1 MERVRILRR
10 LDRYVITEALGP
22 LALGFTIYTFI
33 MLVRF
38 LFRSADMIIR
48 RGLAP
53 SEVGR
58 LVLYTLP
65 NILVLTIPMALLFA
79 ILIAIGRLASDSE
92 LVAMRATGI
101 SLFTLYRPIL
111 LLSVILAGL
120 NVYVSAYLLPR
131 ANHALQ
137 VQTIDILAQTAARQV
152 EPRVFYEEW
161 EGIVLYVFDMDP
173 GGDTWNGVFLAPSV
187 PSAQNS
193 ITVAKRG
200 KLQVDKAG
208 ENIVLHLED
217 ALTHKVDLDRPQNYE
232 LIRHETLD
240 VVLDD
245 QFTTSARAKM
255 AASKGVRELTLTEL
269 RRWTR
274 DPSMDVEL
282 RRLAAVEIHKKFSIP
297 AACLV
302 FGLFAVPMGF
312 NNRRGG
318 KSSGFA
324 MSIAVIMCFYVLLS
338 NGEDAA
344 RVGRIPPWLAMW
356 FPNMLFSA
364 LGALLL
370 IRKNQDRSIFGRKL
384 GWWMRLAVSGRMLEV
399 RRRQQKRRRIR
410 REARRRAI
418 RQRTPDVVLRI
429 PRFALR
435 FPNLLDRYVGRL
447 FARVFLLVTLSGVML
462 YLIADFTDNVDDI
475 FKHHPRVGVVL
486 EYYSYLSLQ
495 IIFDIAPILVLVTTL
510 VTFALL
516 SRTNEITSAKALG
529 ISLYRLALPAIA
541 SAALVAATCILLQAE
556 VLPAS
561 NQRVAQLHDRMK
573 GLTTARTYRRVD
585 RQWLFGRGP
594 YIFNYLFFDTARHQL
609 NDLQVFGFDKEHQ
622 LAQRLFAN
630 QARWDG
636 SRWVLERGWARSF
649 SGPMELGF
657 TTVNEPALSPY
668 REPPDYFVAEVKRPE
683 QMHYTELSRNIAELE
698 QSGQAVPQLKVQ
710 LYDKVARPTLSLIM
724 ALVALPFAF
733 RLGRR
738 GALYGIGLSL
748 VLGMVLL
755 GVFAFFS
762 TLGQIGALPPIV
774 AVWAPSLIFA
784 ALSMYLF
791 LGVRT

>member
-1 MERVRILRR
+1 MQVLRR
-10 LDRYVITEALGP
+10 LDRYVISETVGP
-22 LALGFTIYTFI
+22 LVLGFSIYTFI

-48 RGLAP
+48 RGL
-53 SEVGR
+53 SVGEVGR
-58 LVLYTLP
+58 LVLYTMP
-65 NILVLTIPMALLFA
+65 NIIVLTIPMALLFA

-92 LVAMRATGI
+92 LIAMRACGV

-111 LLSVILAGL
+111 LLSAILASM

-137 VQTIDILAQTAARQV
+137 VQTLDILAQTAARQV

-161 EGIVLYVFDMDP
+161 EGIVLYVFAIDP
-173 GGDTWNGVFLAPSV
+173 GSDVWQGVFLAPSV
-187 PSAQNS
+187 QQAQNTV
-193 ITVAKRG
+193 TVAKRG

-208 ENIVLHLED
+208 ERIVLHLED
-217 ALTHKVDLDRPQNYE
+217 ALTHKVDLDRPENYE

-240 VVLDD
+240 VLLDD
-245 QFTTSARAKM
+245 QFTSNQRAKLV
-255 AASKGVRELTLTEL
+255 ATKGVRELTLTEL
-269 RRWTR
+269 RQWQH
-274 DPSMDVEL
+274 DPKLDLEM
-282 RRLAAVEIHKKFSIP
+282 RRLVDVEIHKKISIP

-302 FGLFAVPMGF
+302 FGLFAVPLGF

-324 MSIAVIMCFYVLLS
+324 LSIAVIMAFYVMLS

-344 RVGRIPPWLAMW
+344 RVGRVPPWLAMW
-356 FPNMLFSA
+356 FPNLLFSA
-364 LGALLL
+364 LGAFLLV
-370 IRKNQDRSIFGRKL
+370 RRNQDRGLFGRRL
-384 GWWMRLAVSGRMLEV
+384 GWWLRLVASGRVLEA

-410 REARRRAI
+410 REARRRAV

-435 FPNLLDRYVGRL
+435 FPNLLDRYVGKL
-447 FARVFLLVTLSGVML
+447 FARVFVIVVLSGTAL
-462 YLIADFTDNVDDI
+462 YVLADFTDNVDDI
-475 FKHHPRVGVVL
+475 FKHKPGLGLVL

-495 IIFDIAPILVLVTTL
+495 VFFEIAPILVLVTTL

-529 ISLYRLALPAIA
+529 VSLYRLALPAVA
-541 SAALVAATCILLQAE
+541 CAGTVAALCVLLQVE

-561 NQRVAQLHDRMK
+561 NQRVAQLKDRMK
-573 GLTTARTYRRVD
+573 GQVTARTYRRVD

-594 YIFNYLFFDTARHQL
+594 YIFNYLYYDEARQQL
-609 NDLQVFGFDKEHQ
+609 SDFQVFGFDREHQ
-622 LAQRLFAN
+622 LGQRLFAH
-630 QARWDG
+630 QARWEAG
-636 SRWVLERGWARSF
+636 RWVLEQGWARSF
-649 SGPMELGF
+649 AGPIEEAF
-657 TTVNEPALSPY
+657 EPFQQPVLSPY
-668 REPPDYFVAEVKRPE
+668 LEGPDYYSSEVKSPD
-683 QMHYTELSRNIAELE
+683 QMHYGELRQYVNELR
-698 QSGQAVPQLKVQ
+698 QSGQSVPQLQVK
-710 LYDKVARPTLSLIM
+710 LYDKVARPALSLIM

-762 TLGQIGALPPIV
+762 TLGEVGTLPPLV

-784 ALSMYLF
+784 ALSTYLF

>member
-1 MERVRILRR
+1 MPLLRR
-10 LDRYVITEALGP
+10 LDRYVISETLGP
-22 LALGFTIYTFI
+22 LALGFSIYTFI

-48 RGLAP
+48 RGLSP
-53 SEVGR
+53 GEVGK

-65 NILVLTIPMALLFA
+65 NIIVLTIPMALLFA

-92 LVAMRATGI
+92 LVAMRATGV

-111 LLSVILAGL
+111 LLSAALAL
-120 NVYVSAYLLPR
+120 ANTYVSAYLLPR
-131 ANHALQ
+131 ANHAFQ
-137 VQTIDILAQTAARQV
+137 VQTLEILAQTAARQV

-161 EGIVLYVFDMDP
+161 EGIVLYVFAIAP
-173 GGDTWNGVFLAPSV
+173 GSDEWQGVFLAPSV

-193 ITVAKRG
+193 VTVASRG
-200 KLQVDKAG
+200 RLQVDKAG
-208 ENIVLHLED
+208 ENIILHLED

-240 VVLDD
+240 VLLDD
-245 QFTTSARAKM
+245 QFTTTQRAKIN
-255 AASKGVRELTLTEL
+255 ATKGVRELTLTEL

-274 DPSMDVEL
+274 DPQVDPEL
-282 RRLAAVEIHKKFSIP
+282 RRLASVEIHKKLAIP

-302 FGLFAVPMGF
+302 FGLFAVPLGF

-324 MSIAVIMCFYVLLS
+324 MSIAVIMAFYVMLS

-344 RVGRIPPWLAMW
+344 RVGRVPPWLAMW
-356 FPNMLFSA
+356 FPNFAFSA
-364 LGALLL
+364 LGAFLLV
-370 IRKNQDRSIFGRKL
+370 RRNQDRGLLGRRF
-384 GWWMRLAVSGRMLEV
+384 GWWVRLVASGRIAEV

-410 REARRRAI
+410 REARRRAL

-447 FARVFLLVTLSGVML
+447 FSRVFVLVALSGVML
-462 YLIADFTDNVDDI
+462 YVIADFTDNLDDML
-475 FKHHPRVGVVL
+475 KHKPGLGVLL

-495 IIFDIAPILVLVTTL
+495 VVFDIAPILVLVTTL

-529 ISLYRLALPAIA
+529 ISLYRLALPAVA
-541 SAALVAATCILLQAE
+541 AAALVAGGCVLLQAE

-561 NQRVAQLHDRMK
+561 NQRVAQLKDRMK
-573 GLTTARTYRRVD
+573 GQTTARTYRRVD
-585 RQWLFGRGP
+585 RQWVFGRGP
-594 YIFNYLFFDTARHQL
+594 YIFNYLYFDRARKQL
-609 NDLQVFGFDKEHQ
+609 NDFQVFGFDQEHR
-622 LAQRLFAN
+622 LSQRLFAA
-630 QARWDG
+630 QAQWDG
-636 SRWVLERGWARSF
+636 ERWVVDRGWARTF
-649 SGPMELGF
+649 AGTAELGF
-657 TTVNEPALSPY
+657 KPFQQPVLSPY
-668 REPPDYFVAEVKRPE
+668 REPLDYFAAEVKRPD
-683 QMHYTELSRNIAELE
+683 QMHYGELRRYIDEIQ
-698 QSGQAVPQLKVQ
+698 QSGQAVPDLEVQ
-710 LYDKVARPTLSLIM
+710 LYKKVALPALSLIM
-724 ALVALPFAF
+724 SLVALPFAF

-738 GALYGIGLSL
+738 GALYGVGLSL
-748 VLGMVLL
+748 VLGMVLI

-762 TLGQIGALPPIV
+762 TLGEIGALPPMV

-784 ALSMYLF
+784 ALSVYLF

>member
-1 MERVRILRR
+1 V
-10 LDRYVITEALGP
+10 P
-22 LALGFTIYTFI
+22 L
-33 MLVRF
+33 
-38 LFRSADMIIR
+38 
-48 RGLAP
+48 
-53 SEVGR
+53 
-58 LVLYTLP
+58 
-65 NILVLTIPMALLFA
+65 
-79 ILIAIGRLASDSE
+79 
-92 LVAMRATGI
+92 
-101 SLFTLYRPIL
+101 
-111 LLSVILAGL
+111 
-120 NVYVSAYLLPR
+120 
-131 ANHALQ
+131 
-137 VQTIDILAQTAARQV
+137 
-152 EPRVFYEEW
+152 
-161 EGIVLYVFDMDP
+161 
-173 GGDTWNGVFLAPSV
+173 
-187 PSAQNS
+187 
-193 ITVAKRG
+193 
-200 KLQVDKAG
+200 
-208 ENIVLHLED
+208 
-217 ALTHKVDLDRPQNYE
+217 
-232 LIRHETLD
+232 
-240 VVLDD
+240 
-245 QFTTSARAKM
+245 
-255 AASKGVRELTLTEL
+255 
-269 RRWTR
+269 
-274 DPSMDVEL
+274 
-282 RRLAAVEIHKKFSIP
+282 
-297 AACLV
+297 
-302 FGLFAVPMGF
+302 GF

-324 MSIAVIMCFYVLLS
+324 MSIAVIMAFYVLLS

-475 FKHHPRVGVVL
+475 LKHHPRFGVVL
-486 EYYSYLSLQ
+486 EYYSFLSLQ
-495 IIFDIAPILVLVTTL
+495 VIFDIAPILVLVTTL

-529 ISLYRLALPAIA
+529 VSLYRLALPAIA
-541 SAALVAATCILLQAE
+541 AAGLVAATCVLLQAE

-561 NQRVAQLHDRMK
+561 NQRVAQLKDRMK
-573 GLTTARTYRRVD
+573 GQKTARTYRRVD
-585 RQWLFGRGP
+585 RQWLFGRGN
-594 YIFNYLFFDTARHQL
+594 YIFNYLFFDTPRGQL
-609 NDLQVFGFDKEHQ
+609 NDLQVFGFDQDEQ

-649 SGPMELGF
+649 SGPMELAF
-657 TTVNEPALSPY
+657 TTINEPVLSPY
-668 REPPDYFVAEVKRPE
+668 REPPTYFAAEVKRPD
-683 QMHYTELSRNIAELE
+683 QMHYTELSHNIAELE
-698 QSGQAVPQLKVQ
+698 QSGQAVPQLRVQ
-710 LYDKVARPTLSLIM
+710 LYDKVARPALSLIM